1 MLIFD
6 GDYPMAY
13 GAIDLNRDL
22 TLPIEEVRAAQD
34 GSREQDR
41 WPATGTMA
49 SLPEMR
55 RGKVAVALVKI
66 AGRIQRKN
74 SPIWGYRSGDVAYAA
89 AQAHLAYYRI
99 LEGRGEARILR
110 SRGDFSEHMQTWSE
124 ATNYED
130 LPIGMVLGMEGADPI
145 LWPEHVHEWWESGL
159 RTINLA
165 HYGIST
171 YSHGT
176 GRPGGLLPPAKP
188 LLREMEG
195 LGMVLDL
202 THTADEAF
210 WQALDLF
217 SGPVMAS
224 HQNCR
229 ALTPGERQ
237 FSDEQLNALLER
249 GGVIGA
255 SMDTWMIYAEGGIN
269 WGGDIPPRRSV
280 FPREAVT
287 LEHLVDHM
295 DHVCQLAGN
304 SQHAAIGGDTDG
316 QGGQDGAPYEID
328 TVADYQKIADILD
341 NRGYAEADIANVM
354 YRNWQRFY
362 EQSLPA

>member
-22 TLPIEEVRAAQD
+22 TCQLRR
-34 GSREQDR
+34 SEQFKRDR
-41 WPATGTMA
+41 GKGTGGP
-49 SLPEMR
+49 LLER
-55 RGKVAVALVKI
+55 WHRCRKCGRGKVAAALVKI
-66 AGRIQRKN
+66 SGRIQRKN

-110 SRGDFSEHMQTWSE
+110 TRGDFSEHIQTWSE
-124 ATNYED
+124 ATNYAD
-130 LPIGMVLGMEGADPI
+130 LPVGMVLGMEGADPI

-188 LLREMEG
+188 LLREMDG

-229 ALTPGERQ
+229 ALAPGERQ
-237 FSDEQLNALLER
+237 FSDDQLKALLER
-249 GGVIGA
+249 GGVIGRV
-255 SMDTWMIYAEGGIN
+255 DGYV
-269 WGGDIPPRRSV
+269 DDLRR
-280 FPREAVT
+280 
-287 LEHLVDHM
+287 
-295 DHVCQLAGN
+295 
-304 SQHAAIGGDTDG
+304 
-316 QGGQDGAPYEID
+316 
-328 TVADYQKIADILD
+328 
-341 NRGYAEADIANVM
+341 RGH
-354 YRNWQRFY
+354 
-362 EQSLPA
+362 